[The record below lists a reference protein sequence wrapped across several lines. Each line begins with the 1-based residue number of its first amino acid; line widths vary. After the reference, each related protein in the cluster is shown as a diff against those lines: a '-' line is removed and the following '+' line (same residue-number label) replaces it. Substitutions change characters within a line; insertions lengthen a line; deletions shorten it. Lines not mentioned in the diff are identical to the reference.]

1 MEAENRNP
9 CVVVDVKKS
18 LANIASEICVNYC
31 KLPDEYAGI
40 EFEDEATALLSEEH
54 CQMCP
59 LVQFL
64 T

>member
-1 MEAENRNP
+1 MEKNTAVCNI
-9 CVVVDVKKS
+9 VDVKKS
-18 LANIASEICVNYC
+18 LEVIASEICDHYC
-31 KLPDEYAGI
+31 RFPDEYAGI